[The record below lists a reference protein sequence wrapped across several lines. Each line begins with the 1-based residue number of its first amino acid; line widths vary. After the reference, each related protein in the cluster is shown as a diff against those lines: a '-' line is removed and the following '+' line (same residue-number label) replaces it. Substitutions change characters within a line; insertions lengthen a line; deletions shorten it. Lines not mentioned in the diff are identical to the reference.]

1 MGQATRVWHLRRFPL
16 QPTRCSMSQPNDSK
30 KSVAALEQDNTMI
43 AVIEMGQASWLV
55 AGMVPGLERQP
66 LKKLGSDEQA
76 LFQLLQRWRNE
87 AVQAGRTIKRLV
99 VAYEAGR
106 DGFWLARWLRARDIE
121 AYVIHPN
128 SVAVSREHRRA
139 KTDRLDTE
147 LLKRAFLGWLRGEA
161 GHCSMA
167 AIPTIEEEDARRP
180 NREREN
186 LVGER
191 TRIVN
196 RMKATLARFGIRSF
210 KFTLRHADERLNDL
224 RTAEA
229 ASLPANTHAELR
241 RDIARLRVVG
251 NQIKEIEQQRLQRIE
266 QAAPSQKGSNAMV
279 RLLARVIGIGVETA
293 DMLVNEI
300 LSRQLRDRKAIAR
313 YAGLTG
319 SPDESGK
326 RRREKGLSR
335 AGNARVRRG
344 MVQLAWRFLMFQ
356 KNSALAQWYRA
367 RTADGRG
374 GTRKSMIVAL
384 ARKLLIAL
392 WRMVTTG
399 EIPEGVALR
408 PAVA

>member
-1 MGQATRVWHLRRFPL
+1 
-16 QPTRCSMSQPNDSK
+16 
-30 KSVAALEQDNTMI
+30 
-43 AVIEMGQASWLV
+43 
-55 AGMVPGLERQP
+55 
-66 LKKLGSDEQA
+66 
-76 LFQLLQRWRNE
+76 
-87 AVQAGRTIKRLV
+87 
-99 VAYEAGR
+99 
-106 DGFWLARWLRARDIE
+106 
-121 AYVIHPN
+121 
-128 SVAVSREHRRA
+128 VSREHRRA

-147 LLKRAFLGWLRGEA
+147 LLKRSFLGWLRGEA

-210 KFTLRHADERLNDL
+210 KVTLRHADERLNDL

-251 NQIKEIEQQRLQRIE
+251 DQIKEIELQRLQRIE
-266 QAAPSQKGSNAMV
+266 QAPLAENGPHAMI

-300 LSRQLRDRKAIAR
+300 LSRQLRDRKAVAR

-344 MVQLAWRFLMFQ
+344 MIQLAWRFLMFQ
-356 KNSALAQWYRA
+356 KESALAQWYRA
-367 RTADGRG
+367 RTADARG
-374 GTRKSMIVAL
+374 GARKTMIVAL

-399 EIPEGVALR
+399 EIPEGISLR
-408 PAVA
+408 PV

>member
-1 MGQATRVWHLRRFPL
+1 MGQASWVWHLRRFPR
-16 QPTRCSMSQPNDSK
+16 QPTRCSMSQPNNSN
-30 KSVAALEQDNTMI
+30 KSVIPLEQDNTLI

-55 AGMVPGLERQP
+55 AGIVPGLERQP

-87 AVQAGRTIKRLV
+87 AVQTGRTIKRLV

-106 DGFWLARWLRARDIE
+106 EGFWLARWLRARDIE

-241 RDIARLRVVG
+241 RDIARLRVVRD
-251 NQIKEIEQQRLQRIE
+251 QIKEIEQQRLQRIE
-266 QAAPSQKGSNAMV
+266 QAASSEKDPQAMI

-300 LSRQLRDRKAIAR
+300 LSRQLRDRKAVAR

-344 MVQLAWRFLMFQ
+344 MIQLAWRFLMFQ
-356 KNSALAQWYRA
+356 KDSALAQWYRS
-367 RTADGRG
+367 RTAHARG
-374 GTRKSMIVAL
+374 GTRKTMIVAL

-399 EIPEGVALR
+399 EIPEGISLR